1 MNDLLHELHASACL
15 YARDLHRESGDVV
28 AWEQC
33 MAEKFAE
40 LLLQECI
47 GIADKYAAG
56 GAGSEFDAGY
66 ISCAIAMAE
75 EIKKRFGVAEPKPVF
90 GPGVNYRP
98 TYPDQE

>member
-1 MNDLLHELHASACL
+1 MLEIAKQSGISILYEYDGYDGHAAVMSL
-15 YARDLHRESGDVV
+15 EDVK
-28 AWEQC
+28 
-33 MAEKFAE
+33 KFAE

-75 EIKKRFGVAEPKPVF
+75 EIKKRFGVEL
-90 GPGVNYRP
+90 
-98 TYPDQE
+98 